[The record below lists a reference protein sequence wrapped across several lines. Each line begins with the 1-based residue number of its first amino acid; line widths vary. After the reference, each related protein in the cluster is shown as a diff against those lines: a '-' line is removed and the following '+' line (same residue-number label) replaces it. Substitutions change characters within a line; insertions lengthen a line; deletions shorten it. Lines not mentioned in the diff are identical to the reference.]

1 VPGMS
6 GKLVARH
13 HMGGATARIPVGA
26 RRHVPVSSAWLSPGA
41 SLGVFKDRPSIDMG
55 SSRQLLRGLVGGGWP
70 LRCPRF
76 GPTLPGVES
85 CSAFTVSHR
94 PGGLLRVLSCG
105 FVAPRCRSW
114 GSSSFGPAGR
124 LLSVPGGRAVL
135 VDASALRSFSLVRSR
150 PSFEGSCLP
159 AVRLPGIRSVR
170 LQGLAPR
177 VKSAAAAGVATCC
190 RSLLP
195 WAFLPQAAKKGFTFS
210 AISTARSLRP
220 CRGGSSFPTCHL
232 ALGLLAKSRAFGFG
246 PYGLGPWPE
255 RWCGCRFG
263 LPKQRE
269 ARGAVGSFW
278 FRFRSVPDASIRSRL
293 ESARGVGPCLSL
305 ATMTPA
311 TRNLDESLEI

>member
-159 AVRLPGIRSVR
+159 AVRLPGIRLVR

-195 WAFLPQAAKKGFTFS
+195 WAFLPQAAKKGSPFPLSPPLAHCGRAVGARPFPRATWPWGFLRSPGLS
-210 AISTARSLRP
+210 ASDLAVLDLGRKGGAAAASGCRSNGRREEQSVHSGFDSALFRMRASAP
-220 CRGGSSFPTCHL
+220 GWKAQEGL
-232 ALGLLAKSRAFGFG
+232 ALAC
-246 PYGLGPWPE
+246 
-255 RWCGCRFG
+255 RWR
-263 LPKQRE
+263 P
-269 ARGAVGSFW
+269 
-278 FRFRSVPDASIRSRL
+278 
-293 ESARGVGPCLSL
+293 
-305 ATMTPA
+305 
-311 TRNLDESLEI
+311 